1 MTWLNNLKVAQK
13 LALLIA
19 VLLAAMLSIGG
30 SGYYFLREANAEM
43 NKMYNEKLLA
53 IEMMNENQTNA
64 RCIEADMFALMLT
77 TNKEEN
83 SALRDDMSTRAK
95 TFDDNLTQFERMPI
109 SDKEKNEVK
118 ELKAALAKYR
128 DVRKNVLDLANEN
141 KNAEAYIVYQGQ
153 AKSLANE
160 FSKMLQNIAEETK
173 KAATEMNEQN
183 QKSFALA
190 NMIFVGLIAAG
201 MVLGLLIGWIIAK
214 RITKSLHAVVDFV
227 ETVSKGDFTRTIMA
241 ENLQDKSEF
250 GNVFKAIAMMNQNI
264 KTLIT
269 QLSATAEQLAASSE
283 ELTASAEQSAQAS
296 NQVAGSVTDVAH
308 SAESQVVS
316 SDAAKEKVEQIAK
329 VIGEVA
335 NHTEMAAASAGKTA
349 AIANEGEGA
358 ISQVVEQMNI
368 IEQKTN
374 STAAVIGDL
383 ESKSKQIGQ
392 IVEVIANISGQT
404 NLLAL
409 NAAIEAARAGEA
421 GKGFAVVAE
430 EVRKLAEQSQ
440 DAAKQITGLINDV
453 QDQTDRAVAFMGD
466 GKSEVD
472 KGAKVVKT
480 AGQSFHEIL
489 TMVRSIT
496 EQIEETSGSIQHVTN
511 STQGV
516 VAAFQ
521 DINAESR
528 NAAEQTQNISAA
540 TEEQS
545 ASVEEIASASQHLA
559 KMAEDLQMEIRKFKV

>member
-19 VLLAAMLSIGG
+19 VLLAAMISIGG
-30 SGYYFLREANAEM
+30 SGYYFLRESNAEM

-53 IEMMNENQTNA
+53 IELINENQTNA

-83 SALRDDMSTRAK
+83 RALMEDMSSRAK
-95 TFDDNLTQFERMPI
+95 MFDDNLIQFERMPI
-109 SDKEKNEVK
+109 GDKEKNEVEEVK
-118 ELKAALAKYR
+118 EALTKYR
-128 DVRKNVLDLANEN
+128 AVRKNILALANEN
-141 KNAEAYIVYQGQ
+141 KNAEAYILYQEQ
-153 AKSLANE
+153 AKSLANR
-160 FSKMLQNIAEETK
+160 FAKGLQTLAEETK
-173 KAATEMNEQN
+173 KSATEMNEQN

-190 NMIFVGLIAAG
+190 NMIFVGLIAVG
-201 MVLGLLIGWIIAK
+201 MVFGLLIGWIIAK

-227 ETVSKGDFTRTIMA
+227 ETVSNGDFTRTIMA

-264 KTLIT
+264 KTLIV
-269 QLSATAEQLAASSE
+269 QLSTTAEQLAASSE

-308 SAESQVVS
+308 SAENQVVS
-316 SDAAKEKVEQIAK
+316 SNAANEKVEEIAK
-329 VIGEVA
+329 VIGDVA
-335 NHTEMAAASAGKTA
+335 DHTGIVADSAGKTA
-349 AIANEGEGA
+349 AIANEGESA
-358 ISQVVEQMNI
+358 ISQVVQQMNI

-374 STAAVIGDL
+374 STATVIGDL

-453 QDQTDRAVAFMGD
+453 QDQTDRAVVFMGD
-466 GKSEVD
+466 GKNEVD
-472 KGAKVVKT
+472 KGAAVVKI
-480 AGQSFHEIL
+480 AGQSFQEIL
-489 TMVRSIT
+489 TMIRSIT
-496 EQIEETSGSIQHVTN
+496 EQIEGISGSIQNVT
-511 STQGV
+511 SGTQGV
-516 VAAFQ
+516 VAAFK
-521 DINAESR
+521 DINDESR
-528 NAAEQTQNISAA
+528 KAAEQTQNISAA

-559 KMAEDLQMEIRKFKV
+559 KMAEDLQMAIRKFKV